1 MAAEFGHAFI
11 NLSIVA
17 NKLRARDPCDFSVQG
32 GKTAAS
38 TNHKLNY
45 LLRKKPASVAA
56 AMLML
61 LSDKED
67 TVDPVT
73 MAERVMTGKDQ
84 VGVDFFASG
93 GEFYFVATH
102 NGLGLG
108 QDEEALVDA
117 TAVLYQDQGKTMLCE
132 LDSKFAL

>member
-1 MAAEFGHAFI
+1 MAPEFGYDFI
-11 NLSIVA
+11 NLYIVA
-17 NKLRARDPCDFSVQG
+17 NKLHAMDPCDFTFQG

-38 TNHKLNY
+38 TNRKFKD
-45 LLRKKPASVAA
+45 LLRKKPNSVAA

-73 MAERVMTGKDQ
+73 MAERVMTGKNQ

-108 QDEEALVDA
+108 QDEDALVDA
-117 TAVLYQDQGKTMLCE
+117 TVVLYQDQGKTMLCE